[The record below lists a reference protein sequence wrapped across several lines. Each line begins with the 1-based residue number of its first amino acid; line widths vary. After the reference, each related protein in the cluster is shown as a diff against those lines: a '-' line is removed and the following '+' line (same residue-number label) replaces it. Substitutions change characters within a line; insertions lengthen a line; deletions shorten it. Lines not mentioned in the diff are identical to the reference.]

1 MMKIVATKWGENSEK
16 LRKALSENDGLK
28 NCNYLDLVKLSFDII
43 LNDGSPAT
51 ARLDLGKITEVD
63 DGGYQGTLLYLI
75 PFDTYQPTEYEYLM
89 TYVNYG
95 SCSVCDTLQSIQDRN
110 GDHKKLTKEQ
120 VDDFMALCKDIL
132 QNTICPYNFGWR
144 ASDKFNQ
151 FGSIY

>member
-16 LRKALSENDGLK
+16 LRKALSENDGLN

-43 LNDGSPAT
+43 LNDGSLST
-51 ARLDLGKITEVD
+51 ARLDLDKITKVD
-63 DGGYQGTLLYLI
+63 DGDYQGTLLFLI

-89 TYVNYG
+89 TYINYG
-95 SCSVCDTLQSIQDRN
+95 SCSVCDVLQSIQDCI

-120 VDDFMALCKDIL
+120 VDDFMTLCKGIL

-144 ASDKFNQ
+144 VDDNFNQ
-151 FGSIY
+151 IEPIY